1 MYREKKGCNWR
12 TTKAPLPWLKTISS
26 KGRVSSSE
34 NLFLGNQYQR
44 KIRERERG
52 PSEYQMVEAPIC
64 DLWGRKVWGAGD
76 ESKWDRSSWLQTSAM
91 ANNHFLGRKGK
102 FIKKSLPR
110 KSSPAENR
118 REREREREDP
128 MSIRWLKPQYVTYEG
143 GKYEGLEMNPNGTGH
158 HGCKPQ
164 GLSLCMCQCFFF
176 FPIINSYS
184 RIFSW

>member
-44 KIRERERG
+44 KIRERERERERERG

-118 REREREREDP
+118 RERERERGPNEYQMVEAPICDLWGRKVWGAGNE
-128 MSIRWLKPQYVTYEG
+128 SKWDRSSWLQTSGTLSVYVSM
-143 GKYEGLEMNPNGTGH
+143 L
-158 HGCKPQ
+158 
-164 GLSLCMCQCFFF
+164 FF
-176 FPIINSYS
+176 FPHNQ
-184 RIFSW
+184 